1 MNTLEE
7 ELRDVGY
14 SDELVKVIKN
24 AEDFNLQEINVS
36 NVSFQLYENHV
47 VSSTELDVT
56 DLPTT
61 CVDY

>member
-1 MNTLEE
+1 MKTLEE

-36 NVSFQLYENHV
+36 NVSFQLYEIHV

>member
-1 MNTLEE
+1 MKTLEE

-36 NVSFQLYENHV
+36 NVSCQLYENHV